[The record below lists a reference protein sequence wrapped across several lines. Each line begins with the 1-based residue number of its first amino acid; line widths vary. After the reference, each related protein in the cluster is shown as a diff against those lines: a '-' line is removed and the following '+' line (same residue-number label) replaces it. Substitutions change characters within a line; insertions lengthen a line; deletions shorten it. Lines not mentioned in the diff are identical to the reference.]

1 MIINRF
7 MLFFARPI
15 KCATSNYSC
24 LQFIAAILLS
34 FNSFTAGT
42 ASPQPEKMYT
52 RLAHGTSPDTHEL
65 NLTSIGVIS
74 FENNMVGHVDLGYL
88 DSDTDGK
95 ALVLEFGAG
104 LAFSWYVSPYLS
116 IGASLGYN
124 WDKDEAI
131 AAYFPEVGVVVDF
144 SRTFGMSLSA
154 RRYYSLYEQE
164 ENMVMLGLVF
174 RK

>member
-1 MIINRF
+1 MILDRF
-7 MLFFARPI
+7 TLFFARLI
-15 KCATSNYSC
+15 KCAISNHSC
-24 LQFIAAILLS
+24 LKFIAAILLS
-34 FNSFTAGT
+34 FNSFTAAT
-42 ASPQPEKMYT
+42 ASSQPDKMYA
-52 RLAHGTSPDTHEL
+52 RLAHGTSPDTQEL

-74 FENNMVGHVDLGYL
+74 FENSMVGHVDLGYL
-88 DSDTDGK
+88 DSDADGQ
-95 ALVLEFGAG
+95 ALVLNFGAG

-154 RRYYSLYEQE
+154 RRYYSLYEQD

>member
-1 MIINRF
+1 MILDRF
-7 MLFFARPI
+7 TLFFARQI
-15 KCATSNYSC
+15 KCVISNHSC
-24 LQFIAAILLS
+24 LKFIAAILLS
-34 FNSFTAGT
+34 FNSFAAAT
-42 ASPQPEKMYT
+42 ASPQPEKMYA
-52 RLAHGTSPDTHEL
+52 RLAHGTTPDTQEL

-88 DSDTDGK
+88 DSDADGE
-95 ALVLEFGAG
+95 AAVLDFGAG

>member
-1 MIINRF
+1 MILDRF
-7 MLFFARPI
+7 TLFFARQI
-15 KCATSNYSC
+15 KCAISNHSC
-24 LQFIAAILLS
+24 LKFIAAILLS
-34 FNSFTAGT
+34 FNSFTAAT
-42 ASPQPEKMYT
+42 ASPQPDKMYA
-52 RLAHGTSPDTHEL
+52 RLAHGTSPDTQEL

-88 DSDTDGK
+88 DSDADGE
-95 ALVLEFGAG
+95 AAVLDFGAG

>member
-1 MIINRF
+1 MILNRF
-7 MLFFARPI
+7 TLFFARHI
-15 KCATSNYSC
+15 KCAFSNHSRLKY
-24 LQFIAAILLS
+24 IAVILLS
-34 FNSFTAGT
+34 FNSYTAAT
-42 ASPQPEKMYT
+42 ASPQPDKMYA
-52 RLAHGTSPDTHEL
+52 RLAYGTSPDTHEL

-74 FENNMVGHVDLGYL
+74 FENNLVGHVDLGYL
-88 DSDTDGK
+88 DSDTDGQ
-95 ALVLEFGAG
+95 AAVLDLGAG

-144 SRTFGMSLSA
+144 SRTFGMTLSA
-154 RRYYSLYEQE
+154 RRYYSLYEQDE
-164 ENMVMLGLVF
+164 DMVMLGLVF

>member
-1 MIINRF
+1 
-7 MLFFARPI
+7 MLFARQI
-15 KCATSNYSC
+15 KCAISNHSC
-24 LQFIAAILLS
+24 LNFIAVVSLS
-34 FNSFTAGT
+34 FSIFTATT
-42 ASPQPEKMYT
+42 ASPQPEKMYA
-52 RLAHGTSPDTHEL
+52 RIAYGTTPDTHEL

-95 ALVLEFGAG
+95 AAVLDFGAG

-144 SRTFGMSLSA
+144 SRTFGMALSA
-154 RRYYSLYEQE
+154 RRYYSLYEQD

>member
-1 MIINRF
+1 MTKKKIIGRSDIVSLPEF
-7 MLFFARPI
+7 GI
-15 KCATSNYSC
+15 
-24 LQFIAAILLS
+24 
-34 FNSFTAGT
+34 
-42 ASPQPEKMYT
+42 EKMYARIAYGAT
-52 RLAHGTSPDTHEL
+52 PDTHEL
-65 NLTSIGVIS
+65 SLTSIGVIS

-95 ALVLEFGAG
+95 AAVLDLGAG
-104 LAFSWYVSPYLS
+104 LAFSWFVSPYLS

-124 WDKDEAI
+124 WDKNEAI

-144 SRTFGMSLSA
+144 SRTFGVSLSA

-174 RK
+174 RN

>member
-1 MIINRF
+1 MILNRF
-7 MLFFARPI
+7 TLFFARQI
-15 KCATSNYSC
+15 DCAICNHSS
-24 LQFIAAILLS
+24 LKLIAAVLLF
-34 FNSFTAGT
+34 FNSFSAAVAG
-42 ASPQPEKMYT
+42 PQSEKMYARIAYGAT
-52 RLAHGTSPDTHEL
+52 PDTQEL

-95 ALVLEFGAG
+95 AAVLDLGAG
-104 LAFSWYVSPYLS
+104 LAFSWLVSPYLS

-124 WDKDEAI
+124 WDQSEAI

-144 SRTFGMSLSA
+144 SRSFGVSLSA

-174 RK
+174 KK

>member
-1 MIINRF
+1 MILNRF
-7 MLFFARPI
+7 TLFFSRQI
-15 KCATSNYSC
+15 NCAISNHSS
-24 LQFIAAILLS
+24 LKFLTAILLA
-34 FNSFTAGT
+34 FNSFTAAT
-42 ASPQPEKMYT
+42 ASPQPEKMYARIAYGVT
-52 RLAHGTSPDTHEL
+52 PHTHEL

-95 ALVLEFGAG
+95 AAVLDLGAG

-154 RRYYSLYEQE
+154 RRYYSLYEQD

-174 RK
+174 KK

>member
-1 MIINRF
+1 MILNKF
-7 MLFFARPI
+7 ALFFARQI
-15 KCATSNYSC
+15 KCAISNHSC
-24 LQFIAAILLS
+24 LKLVTAILLS
-34 FNSFTAGT
+34 INGFTVATG
-42 ASPQPEKMYT
+42 SPQPEKMYA

-74 FENNMVGHVDLGYL
+74 FKNSMVGHVDLGYL

-95 ALVLEFGAG
+95 AAVLDLGAG

-131 AAYFPEVGVVVDF
+131 AAYFPEVGVVVDI
-144 SRTFGMSLSA
+144 SRTFGMTLSA
-154 RRYYSLYEQE
+154 RRYYSLYEQD